1 MKKTAEQKEPVD
13 QLIAK
18 IYELAKQVSE
28 HPNEIL
34 KLQTSEFVRSFIDL
48 TQAVEHLDAARE
60 LLLGRAES
68 LLSRPR
74 DTEKRL
80 RKEHLKLV
88 INNQQ

>member
-1 MKKTAEQKEPVD
+1 MKKTAEAREPVD

-18 IYELAKQVSE
+18 LYEMAQQVAE
-28 HPNEIL
+28 NPNEIL
-34 KLQTSEFVRSFIDL
+34 KLQTSEFIRSFVDL
-48 TQAVEHLDAARE
+48 TQAVEQLDAARE

-74 DTEKRL
+74 ETEKRL

-88 INNQQ
+88 INNPQ